1 MKGFIS
7 KALVTGAI
15 LAGLSAGSG
24 CYYRDYWDIVDP
36 CWPEHYN
43 CDARGEVMTPRVTQA
58 TNGLVLDQT
67 VWNAH
72 FKEGTDQL
80 LPGGQATLDRVARRR
95 PMPVGDVFL
104 QTAHDVGEFDA
115 AHSEQFVV
123 RRADLDAKRMKA
135 VQAYLAAARPDV
147 TFNVSIHDPGNK
159 GLNGVEAATAAFIH
173 NRAAQ
178 GALRGTGGQD
188 ILAAQTAATL
198 GQGINPPQ
206 QMQGSQQTGGPGGGT
221 GGPVAPPMPGPATGN

>member
-7 KALVTGAI
+7 KALVTGAV

-43 CDARGEVMTPRVTQA
+43 CDARGEVMTQRVTQA
-58 TNGLVLDQT
+58 TNGLVLEQT
-67 VWNAH
+67 VWNYH
-72 FKEGTDQL
+72 FKDGTDQL
-80 LPGGQATLDRVARRR
+80 LPAGQVVLDHMARRR

-104 QTAHDVGEFDA
+104 QTAHDVGEYDA

-135 VQAYLAAARPDV
+135 VQNYLAAARPDV
-147 TFNVSIHDPGNK
+147 SFNISIHDPGRTGMS
-159 GLNGVEAATAAFIH
+159 GLEAATQTYIH
-173 NRAAQ
+173 NRAAT
-178 GALRGTGGQD
+178 GAIRGGLGQD
-188 ILAAQTAATL
+188 VMTQLSTTGAGTVI
-198 GQGINPPQ
+198 GQPQ
-206 QMQGSQQTGGPGGGT
+206 QPQTPPSTIPPSGS
-221 GGPVAPPMPGPATGN
+221 PVSPSGIIPPSPSGQ

>member
-24 CYYRDYWDIVDP
+24 CYYRDYWDLVDP

-58 TNGLVLDQT
+58 TNGLVLEQT
-67 VWNAH
+67 VWNYH

-80 LPGGQATLDRVARRR
+80 LPAGQTVLDHMARRR

-104 QTAHDVGEFDA
+104 QTAHDLGEFDP
-115 AHSEQFVV
+115 AHAEQFVV

-135 VQAYLAAARPDV
+135 IQAYLGAARPDV
-147 TFNVSIHDPGNK
+147 SFNVSIHDPGRT
-159 GLNGVEAATAAFIH
+159 GLGGVEAATATFLH
-173 NRAAQ
+173 NRSAN
-178 GALRGTGGQD
+178 GSLRGGGGQD
-188 ILAAQTAATL
+188 VLQQLSTGGAGAVI
-198 GQGINPPQ
+198 GQPQ
-206 QMQGSQQTGGPGGGT
+206 QPT
-221 GGPVAPPMPGPATGN
+221 APPAAPVPGPMPSGVTPSGVPPAGQ